1 MDLKKLEVETIFSDR
16 IEKLVEATGLD
27 APPGSKKKGFL
38 NVEGF
43 SPEVDVPLF
52 LIRGKNPGPIVVIV
66 AGIHGGEHNSIEAA
80 RRVGSDLDPDE
91 VSGAV
96 AIVPVANRPAFH
108 ARTHNGSPPDGQN
121 MGRLFPGDSEGT
133 ALERAAYEISSRLI
147 VYADT
152 VMDLHGA
159 DGLEMI
165 IPHLY
170 IPEHNENNEEKRNWG
185 PWDLAEAYGI
195 EISGYTGP
203 RVGGGSA
210 VHYGASLGIPSILAE
225 AGSGFL
231 EEEGIGIHYRGMM
244 NVLRRIG
251 VLEGLPLI
259 ERQIRNVKYEKI
271 RSPMTGFF
279 YSFAEV
285 GQFVNK
291 GQVIGKITDYFGD
304 ETTEIIA
311 PVSGEI
317 DFIKLTMATNK
328 DNGLFA
334 IVVDI

>member
-1 MDLKKLEVETIFSDR
+1 MENIFSDR
-16 IEKLVEATGLD
+16 IEKLVEATGFD
-27 APPGSKKKGFL
+27 APPGSKNKGFL
-38 NVEGF
+38 KVENF
-43 SPEVDVPLF
+43 SPEVDVPLV
-52 LIRGKNPGPIVVIV
+52 LIRGKKPGPIVVIV

-80 RRVGSDLDPDE
+80 RRLSRDLNPEE

-121 MGRLFPGDSEGT
+121 LGRLFPGDKKGT
-133 ALERAAYEISSRLI
+133 ALERAAYEISNRLI
-147 VYADT
+147 VFADT

-170 IPEHNENNEEKRNWG
+170 IPDHNENIEEKRDWG
-185 PWDLAEAYGI
+185 PWDLAEVYGI
-195 EISGYTGP
+195 EIVGYTGP

-231 EEEGIGIHYRGMM
+231 EEESIGVHYRGMT

-251 VLEGLPLI
+251 VLEGIPLI
-259 ERQIRNVKYEKI
+259 EMQIKNVKYEKI

-279 YSFAEV
+279 YSYATV
-285 GQFVNK
+285 GQFVNE

-304 ETTEIIA
+304 EKTEIIA
-311 PVSGEI
+311 PVSGKI

-334 IVVDI
+334 IVVEI